1 MNTSDEK
8 IDRQVIQ
15 ELHSEPLYHNEL
27 SNKIN
32 VSWDTLQKSIR
43 RLRNKNLVVIRLDR
57 LYELNKK

>member
-15 ELHSEPLYHNEL
+15 ELHSEPLSHNEL